1 MGPRIIATISKRP
14 LSLAQRR
21 CSLPFSLF
29 RPSDAEIAAQ
39 LAARSSAAFTYTEIG
54 ATRGGRSALPPSVVR
69 GYDVDH
75 RETLLGTGRER
86 FERARTALFAWR
98 SFAIPW
104 VRLHGAAA
112 PVREG
117 NVVATLVRAA
127 GLWVTSPCRV
137 GYVLDARDEPRCAG
151 FGYGTLP
158 GHPEIGEERF
168 FVSHDP
174 ATDAVRYEIL
184 AFSRAGHL
192 LSRLGRPYVRPLQAR
207 FALASLSA
215 LKEQNP

>member
-1 MGPRIIATISKRP
+1 VFKLSRPSESEIAT
-14 LSLAQRR
+14 
-21 CSLPFSLF
+21 
-29 RPSDAEIAAQ
+29 Q
-39 LAARSSAAFTYTEIG
+39 LAECSSAAFTYPEVG
-54 ATRGGRSALPPSVVR
+54 ATRGGRSELPASVVR

-75 RETLLGTGRER
+75 RETVLGTGREL
-86 FERARTALFAWR
+86 FERARTALFGWR

-104 VRLHGAAA
+104 IELHGAST

-127 GLWVTSPCRV
+127 GLWVLSPCRV
-137 GYVLDARDEPRCAG
+137 VYVLDARDEPRCAG
-151 FGYGTLP
+151 FAYGTLP

-168 FVSHDP
+168 LVAHERE
-174 ATDAVRYEIL
+174 TDLVRYEIL

-207 FALASLSA
+207 FARSSLAA
-215 LKEQNP
+215 LQKME